1 MSAFYLTLPVSE
13 LTVAPTQTFPGCPD
27 ARLPF
32 VSVVLAAYNEA
43 VIRTA
48 LADLR
53 HSDYPAS
60 RLEVIAVNDGS
71 TDEILQIMSN
81 YARDWPQLR
90 VISQLNSG
98 KSSALNNGIDRAR
111 PESTVIVTLDADTLF
126 RRSTIRTLARRFI
139 RRRGNRIGAV
149 AGHVKVGD
157 RRSIH

>member
-1 MSAFYLTLPVSE
+1 M
-13 LTVAPTQTFPGCPD
+13 
-27 ARLPF
+27 
-32 VSVVLAAYNEA
+32 LAAYNEA
-43 VIRTA
+43 GVIRRT

-53 HSDYPAS
+53 RSDYPAS

-71 TDEILQIMSN
+71 TDEILQIMRN

-90 VISQLNSG
+90 VISQPNSG

-126 RRSTIRTLARRFI
+126 RRSTIRTLARHFI

-149 AGHVKVGD
+149 ACGSPEIVEGFLCRFRLGLGFPDLVVDG
-157 RRSIH
+157 R

>member
-1 MSAFYLTLPVSE
+1 
-13 LTVAPTQTFPGCPD
+13 
-27 ARLPF
+27 
-32 VSVVLAAYNEA
+32 VVAAYNEA
-43 VIRTA
+43 AVIPRA

-53 HSDYPAS
+53 RSYYPAS

-71 TDEILQIMSN
+71 TDEILQIMRN

-90 VISQLNSG
+90 VISQPPSG

-126 RRSTIRTLARRFI
+126 LRSTIRTLARHFI

-149 AGHVKVGD
+149 VGHVKVGN
-157 RRSIH
+157 RRNILTAGRAWNSSRVSA